1 MKNKEK
7 PKFNT
12 VQNISWMVNIAWKN
26 RRRVLLFCVLTAILE
41 VLLNLTQLYIAP
53 KVLSRVEQ
61 KSPMWML
68 LTTIGVFT
76 VHQGSHASLVA
87 DTNGKYYELWN
98 AQVQYYMEQA

>member
-7 PKFNT
+7 PKYNT
-12 VQNISWMVNIAWKN
+12 AQNISWMVNIAWKN

-53 KVLSRVEQ
+53 EVLSRVEQ

-76 VHQGSHASLVA
+76 VALFLI
-87 DTNGKYYELWN
+87 NGYGR
-98 AQVQYYMEQA
+98 